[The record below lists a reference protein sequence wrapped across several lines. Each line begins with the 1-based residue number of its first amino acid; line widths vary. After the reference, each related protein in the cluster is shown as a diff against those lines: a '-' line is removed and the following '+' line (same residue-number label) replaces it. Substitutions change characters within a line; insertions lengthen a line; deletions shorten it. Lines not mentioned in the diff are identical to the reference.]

1 MENKE
6 IIKCIVDFVVNGDHE
21 RYEYGKPSRMEA
33 TIRSKLGFKVFLGS
47 VLPMN
52 PNYSTGV
59 NLSEFVK
66 NNIEAFSYYGIFPD
80 GNKIIYN
87 GKPVVIR

>member
-6 IIKCIVDFVVNGDHE
+6 IIKCIVDFVVNGDQ
-21 RYEYGKPSRMEA
+21 RYEYVKPSQVGA
-33 TIRSKLGFKVFLGS
+33 AIRSKLGFKVFLES

-52 PNYSTGV
+52 PNYSIGV
-59 NLSEFVK
+59 NLAEFVK

-87 GKPVVIR
+87 GKPVIIR

>member
-1 MENKE
+1 MENKQ
-6 IIKCIVDFVVNGDHE
+6 IIKCIVDFVVNGVAEVH
-21 RYEYGKPSRMEA
+21 YHGKPIKQETLAFSKPGFRIFIED
-33 TIRSKLGFKVFLGS
+33 TISI
-47 VLPMN
+47 N
-52 PNYSTGV
+52 PNFTIGS

-87 GKPVVIR
+87 GKPVIIR